1 MELELKTTQEGADLT
16 IALEGELNT
25 QTAPKL
31 KEILDEKL
39 AETNTLHL
47 DFSGCDFVSSAGL
60 RVLLNTYKSLKAKNG
75 TMELLNVGPT
85 FTEVLKITGLGAVFS
100 K

>member
-1 MELELKTTQEGADLT
+1 MELELKTKQEGADLT
-16 IALEGELNT
+16 IALLGELNT

-31 KEILDEKL
+31 NALLMEKL
-39 AETNTLHL
+39 PETDTLNL

-75 TMELLNVGPT
+75 AMKLLNVGPT